1 MYFATAAE
9 RNWPRTILVITLQV
23 LGNYFRISKNFTE
36 TVLVLPLT
44 VKLRRDTLLVYV
56 FWVTVLPFLQSFLS
70 SIFFSY
76 FSLSRIVDIIVEKIL
91 GRIMTE
97 IKIRVRRQKTSRAI
111 NIQNRN
117 GEINT
122 LTATVVIDDS
132 RFTIFFR
139 TIKRK

>member
-91 GRIMTE
+91 GRIMTQ

-132 RFTIFFR
+132 RFTVFFR

>member
-111 NIQNRN
+111 NTRNRN